1 MQRGHTCTN
10 KFFGFTLNILFRV
23 DASLHIG
30 NGHVMR
36 CLTLADAMKQEGVS
50 CTFICR
56 EHKGN
61 MLALIQHKGHNTL
74 VLPSSTANISP
85 SATPSHQEY
94 LTWLG
99 TTPAEDA
106 RQTITALQSQ
116 TLDKPTWLIVD
127 HYALDSEWE
136 STLRPYCQTIMV
148 IDDLADRQH
157 DCDLLLDQ
165 TFGRDERDY
174 QPLVPEHCTI
184 LTGSY
189 YALLRPE
196 FAEWREYSMQRRLEP
211 QLKQLLITLGGVDKH
226 NVTGKVLDALSD
238 SNLPSDCHIT
248 IVMGKHAPWL
258 EAVTTQAQQLLWS
271 TEVKIDVGNMAELMA
286 NSDLCIGA
294 AGSTTWERCSL
305 GLPSIMLVLAE
316 NQRKIAHELHQKK
329 LTYIID
335 CSKNHLLNLNTAIK
349 KTANELDFIAKQSSM
364 ICDGLGTNIITSHLL
379 NRAFIRR
386 LSVHD
391 LTLVRQWR
399 NHPDVR
405 SYMFNRQVINA
416 IEHQQWFLDKS
427 KDSSQHLLIYEDQG
441 KPQGFLSFFI
451 KEDLE
456 ADWGFYKAPDAER
469 GTGKSLGKLGLDYAF
484 KKIGIRKIT
493 AQVIDFN
500 LASLKFH
507 EQLGFSK
514 NRIVQ
519 SEYYADNKQHNVHHF
534 DISAEAWMSKENDI
548 A

>member
-1 MQRGHTCTN
+1 
-10 KFFGFTLNILFRV
+10 
-23 DASLHIG
+23 
-30 NGHVMR
+30 MR
-36 CLTLADAMKQEGVS
+36 CLTLADSLKQEGAS

-56 EHKGN
+56 EHEGN
-61 MLALIQHKGHNTL
+61 LLALIQHKGYNAL
-74 VLPSSTANISP
+74 ALPSSTANISP
-85 SATPSHQEY
+85 STTPSRQEY

-106 RQTITALQSQ
+106 RQTITALQSLS
-116 TLDKPTWLIVD
+116 LDKPAWLIVD

-136 STLRPYCQTIMV
+136 SALRAYCQKIMV
-148 IDDLADRQH
+148 IDDLADRRH

-196 FAEWREYSMQRRLEP
+196 FAEWREYSLQRRCEP
-211 QLKQLLITLGGVDKH
+211 QLKQLLITLGGVDKD
-226 NVTGKVLDALSD
+226 NVTGKVLAALSD
-238 SNLPSDCHIT
+238 SDLPSDCHIT
-248 IVMGKHAPWL
+248 IVMGKHASWL
-258 EAVTTQAQQLLWS
+258 EAVTTQAQQLPWS
-271 TEVKIDVGNMAELMA
+271 TEVKVDVNNMAELMA

-294 AGSTTWERCSL
+294 AGSTTWERCCL

-316 NQRKIAHELHQKK
+316 NQQKIANELHQRK
-329 LTYIID
+329 LAQIID
-335 CSKNHLLNLNTAIK
+335 YSK
-349 KTANELDFIAKQSSM
+349 KTPLNSKIFLAKIITELGFITEQSGM
-364 ICDGLGTNIITSHLL
+364 VCDGLGVKKVINHLL

-386 LSVHD
+386 LSVND

-405 SYMFNRQVINA
+405 SYMFNQKLINA
-416 IEHQQWFLDKS
+416 TEHQHWFLDKS

-441 KPQGFLSFFI
+441 KPQGFLSFSI
-451 KEDLE
+451 KENLE

-469 GTGKSLGKLGLDYAF
+469 GTGKTLGKLGLDYAF
-484 KKIGIRKIT
+484 KKIGIKKIT

-500 LASLKFH
+500 LASLMFH

-514 NRIVQ
+514 NRIGQ
-519 SEYYADNKQHNVHHF
+519 NEYYANNKQHNVHHF
-534 DISAEAWMSKENDI
+534 NISAEAWMSKENDI